1 MPTERLINGLKYTVL
16 IPLMTSAE
24 TTGCEYTVVLEK
36 VTFKG
41 AVIKR

>member
-1 MPTERLINGLKYTVL
+1 MSTERLVNGLKYTVL
-16 IPLMTSAE
+16 VLLMALIE

>member
-1 MPTERLINGLKYTVL
+1 VPIERLINGLKYIVL
-16 IPLMTSAE
+16 VLLMTSAE

>member
-16 IPLMTSAE
+16 VLLMTLAE
-24 TTGCEYTVVLEK
+24 TTGCECAVVLEK